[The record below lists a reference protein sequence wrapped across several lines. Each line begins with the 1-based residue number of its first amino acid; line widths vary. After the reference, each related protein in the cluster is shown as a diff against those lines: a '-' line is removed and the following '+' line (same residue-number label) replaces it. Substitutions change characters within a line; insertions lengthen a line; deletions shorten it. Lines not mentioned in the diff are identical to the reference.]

1 MGRRRAAPFRSFPV
15 DDNLHRR
22 RELAIRAA
30 ELFQQHIAEAGV
42 RLVDSNRKHEL
53 LYMMEHID
61 LSVKEYRDDVVKGI
75 ITKVVILSA
84 DRIRITFDN
93 NMEMEQDLPSE

>member
-1 MGRRRAAPFRSFPV
+1 M
-15 DDNLHRR
+15 
-22 RELAIRAA
+22 LAQNTQARI
-30 ELFQQHIAEAGV
+30 
-42 RLVDSNRKHEL
+42 HEL
-53 LYMMEHID
+53 LYTLEHID